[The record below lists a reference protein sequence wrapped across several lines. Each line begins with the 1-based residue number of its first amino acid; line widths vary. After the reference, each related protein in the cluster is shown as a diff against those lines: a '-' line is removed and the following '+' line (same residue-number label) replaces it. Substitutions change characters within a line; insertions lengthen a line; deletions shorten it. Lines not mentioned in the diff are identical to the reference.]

1 MSDEELERLRQI
13 ECSNFEVDIVDKAVI
28 TIKKMQQ
35 EKQELIK
42 WLKDN
47 IKLCNKTINN
57 LNKYHFDF
65 ADEVVI
71 ELPMKLIKAEISHIN
86 FIEVLDKIGYFNK

>member
-1 MSDEELERLRQI
+1 MSEEELERLRQI

-35 EKQELIK
+35 EKQEIIK

-47 IKLCNKTINN
+47 IKLCNETIND
-57 LNKYHFDF
+57 LNKPHF
-65 ADEVVI
+65 ADEI
-71 ELPMKLIKAEISHIN
+71 EIEVPMKLIIAAISQVN
-86 FIEVLDKIGYFNK
+86 YLEVLDKVRRFNK

>member
-13 ECSNFEVDIVDKAVI
+13 ECSNIEVDIVDKTVI

-35 EKQELIK
+35 ERQELIK

-47 IKLCNKTINN
+47 IKLCNKTIND
-57 LNKYHFDF
+57 LNKPHF
-65 ADEVVI
+65 ADEIEI
-71 ELPMKLIKAEISHIN
+71 ELPMKLIVASISQAN
-86 FIEVLDKIGYFNK
+86 YLEVLDKVRRFNK

>member
-13 ECSNFEVDIVDKAVI
+13 ECSNFEVDIVDKTGI

-35 EKQELIK
+35 ERQELIK

-47 IKLCNKTINN
+47 IKLCNKTIND
-57 LNKYHFDF
+57 LNKPHF
-65 ADEVVI
+65 ADEIEI
-71 ELPMKLIKAEISHIN
+71 ELPMKLIVASISQAN
-86 FIEVLDKIGYFNK
+86 YLEVLDKVRRFNK

>member
-1 MSDEELERLRQI
+1 MSEEELERLRQI

-47 IKLCNKTINN
+47 IKRCNKTINDS
-57 LNKYHFDF
+57 NKSHF
-65 ADEVVI
+65 ADEIEI
-71 ELPMKLIKAEISHIN
+71 ELPMKLIIATTSQVN
-86 FIEVLDKIGYFNK
+86 YLEVLDKVRRFNK

>member
-47 IKLCNKTINN
+47 IKKFCTSNEWG
-57 LNKYHFDF
+57 KYY
-65 ADEVVI
+65 
-71 ELPMKLIKAEISHIN
+71 EISSCRNHILD
-86 FIEVLDKIGYFNK
+86 ILKEVE